1 MYFLVL
7 LFNEELIASPA
18 SNLVSSHQS
27 RSGSCV
33 SRVSRYLVN
42 WYFYFYFH
50 LVFVSILISRY
61 VGMYLYLYVVFYISI
76 GYPGMWCLLLYFHL
90 AFVVVFIY
98 GICIFTCYPDNYC
111 LFMYIFGAFYFYW
124 VSWYLMFI
132 FHTLYLIFIF
142 HISSPRYQDIFCF
155 WFKFTASLRRSC
167 TSNVCLFLTGLL
179 TSDWTATNLKF

>member
-1 MYFLVL
+1 M
-7 LFNEELIASPA
+7 
-18 SNLVSSHQS
+18 
-27 RSGSCV
+27 
-33 SRVSRYLVN
+33 
-42 WYFYFYFH
+42 
-50 LVFVSILISRY
+50 FVSILISRY

-111 LFMYIFGAFYFYW
+111 LFMYIYGAFYFYW

-142 HISSPRYQDIFCF
+142 HISSPRYTQDTSRYFLLLIQIHSIFEEILYVKCLSF
-155 WFKFTASLRRSC
+155 SYWFAHI
-167 TSNVCLFLTGLL
+167 
-179 TSDWTATNLKF
+179 